1 MADGAGK
8 QQAHAQ
14 AVRFLTTLHAQN
26 GMPGGKLHLSNEQRD
41 FLRAKGLS
49 DDAIEQA
56 RQEAERPESAALA
69 SAPPADLPDTSLF
82 DFAAHSFDAPVD
94 VEVPAAA
101 SAPVPPPA
109 SYPRSPLAL
118 YSNDASPQRD
128 ASDILA
134 QLATSM
140 SRPRYDTLVLFFR
153 VLHMLLL
160 LGGGLTG
167 VGVVLYRHILMPRL
181 GEMLDARKSL
191 VLLQRERFERL
202 LESVIQLQKE
212 RVESLLPPG
221 YEPTWV
227 DMTEPNEPAASDTE
241 VQNDAPTKTAA
252 DDALPS
258 SDDTQAAKSHLPLFQ
273 DVDEAYKGTDVGAML
288 PRRELAPIDITQ
300 PLRSA
305 LGDLTHALRQAQ
317 TRRTPSSSVTD
328 EGDEGLMDL
337 GVPGSPGSAVSAGPS
352 PSLTAFRASAESMR
366 NDLRAKLLSDE
377 ESMSMLGSRF
387 SAFAAPRTRPTSG
400 PAVEMQQMKAEIR
413 SLKGLFLSR

>member
-1 MADGAGK
+1 M
-8 QQAHAQ
+8 
-14 AVRFLTTLHAQN
+14 
-26 GMPGGKLHLSNEQRD
+26 
-41 FLRAKGLS
+41 
-49 DDAIEQA
+49 
-56 RQEAERPESAALA
+56 
-69 SAPPADLPDTSLF
+69 
-82 DFAAHSFDAPVD
+82 D
-94 VEVPAAA
+94 V
-101 SAPVPPPA
+101 
-109 SYPRSPLAL
+109 
-118 YSNDASPQRD
+118 
-128 ASDILA
+128 
-134 QLATSM
+134 
-140 SRPRYDTLVLFFR
+140 
-153 VLHMLLL
+153 
-160 LGGGLTG
+160 
-167 VGVVLYRHILMPRL
+167 
-181 GEMLDARKSL
+181 
-191 VLLQRERFERL
+191 
-202 LESVIQLQKE
+202 
-212 RVESLLPPG
+212 
-221 YEPTWV
+221 
-227 DMTEPNEPAASDTE
+227 TEPNEPAASDTE

-273 DVDEAYKGTDVGAML
+273 DVDKAYKGTDVGAML